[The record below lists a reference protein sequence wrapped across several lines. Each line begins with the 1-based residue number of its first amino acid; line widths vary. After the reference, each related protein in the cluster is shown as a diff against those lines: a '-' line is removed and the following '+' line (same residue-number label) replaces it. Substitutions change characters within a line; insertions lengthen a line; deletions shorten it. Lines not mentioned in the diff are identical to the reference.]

1 MGVFTEKACAG
12 LELKVLRKEDEG
24 EKNVFPVALRRA
36 DGLGLMTSL

>member
-12 LELKVLRKEDEG
+12 LELQVLRKEDE